1 MEELKD
7 LRYLNASLNVK
18 LEKVENELEF
28 AEDMVLRLSVASS
41 HKANRIKELENLL
54 IKVLVYRRSRLK
66 DNLVTE
72 IGRVLRNEENK

>member
-28 AEDMVLRLSVASS
+28 AEDMVLRLNVASS

>member
-28 AEDMVLRLSVASS
+28 AEDMVLRLNVASTK
-41 HKANRIKELENLL
+41 KANRIKELENLL
-54 IKVLVYRRSRLK
+54 IKVLVYRQSRLK
-66 DNLVTE
+66 DNLVAE